1 MIAPFFKYLG
11 LIDQWGNGLKLIAD
25 ELHEYR
31 DIELKWQE
39 SGLQFQLQFIKK
51 NFVKETEKN
60 AGLAERL
67 VEGLAESQKA
77 ILRMVEKKP
86 TISKKE
92 MAAIIGISTTALDKN
107 IKKLKEKGLLK
118 RIGTAKDGQWVVTE
132 GSTS

>member
-1 MIAPFFKYLG
+1 MSYFKHLG

-25 ELHEYR
+25 ELRKYS

-51 NFVKETEKN
+51 NYVKETEKD

-67 VEGLAESQKA
+67 VEGLVESQKA

-92 MAAIIGISTTALDKN
+92 MAVIIGISATALDKN
-107 IKKLKEKGLLK
+107 IEKLKKKGLLQ
-118 RIGTAKDGQWVVTE
+118 RVGAAKGGHWKIVLPDR
-132 GSTS
+132 